1 MSSSRLI
8 QHSISYLFYFE
19 LNMKSAKINFDFTT
33 AILIFCSDSENSS
46 KGRKRSLSKWVN
58 NEDTLL
64 VSDPSRVDSIT
75 PNSSL
80 NKTSKW
86 YNPTCKTKSSNAVNL
101 NWGGLRMYWISFT
114 QKFWF
119 LTKSI
124 VRKKSIIY
132 KPKSKVRLQCSYV
145 TDSNQND
152 SFAKINNDRLFI
164 SKLFAMIILFNI
176 FLYYLIPLD

>member
-1 MSSSRLI
+1 
-8 QHSISYLFYFE
+8 
-19 LNMKSAKINFDFTT
+19 
-33 AILIFCSDSENSS
+33 
-46 KGRKRSLSKWVN
+46 
-58 NEDTLL
+58 
-64 VSDPSRVDSIT
+64 
-75 PNSSL
+75 
-80 NKTSKW
+80 
-86 YNPTCKTKSSNAVNL
+86 
-101 NWGGLRMYWISFT
+101 MYWISFT